1 MKKIIS
7 FLLSL
12 TMLLSIV
19 SVVDFSAY
27 ADTLTTG
34 KCGKNVTYSFDA
46 ETGVLTISGEG
57 DMENYNYENNPFYK
71 KSNIKTVIIKNGVTS
86 IGDWVFYNCSSLTS
100 ITIPNSVTSIGN
112 WVFRD
117 CTSLT
122 SVAIPTSVT
131 SIGDGVFYCCE
142 SLTSIEVSNNNE
154 NYSSTD
160 GVLFNKDKT
169 ELIKYPSSKTDNTY
183 EIPDS
188 VTSIGAYAFQ
198 DCSRLTSVT
207 IPNSVTSIG
216 YGAFLGCSSLTS
228 VTIPD
233 SVISIGDYA
242 FSYCE
247 SLTSVTIPNS
257 VTGIGSNAFYKT
269 AYYND
274 ESNWDKG
281 VLYLSNCL
289 IDTNDNFK
297 STTD

>member
-1 MKKIIS
+1 M
-7 FLLSL
+7 
-12 TMLLSIV
+12 
-19 SVVDFSAY
+19 
-27 ADTLTTG
+27 
-34 KCGKNVTYSFDA
+34 
-46 ETGVLTISGEG
+46 
-57 DMENYNYENNPFYK
+57 
-71 KSNIKTVIIKNGVTS
+71 
-86 IGDWVFYNCSSLTS
+86 
-100 ITIPNSVTSIGN
+100 
-112 WVFRD
+112 
-117 CTSLT
+117 
-122 SVAIPTSVT
+122 
-131 SIGDGVFYCCE
+131 
-142 SLTSIEVSNNNE
+142 
-154 NYSSTD
+154 
-160 GVLFNKDKT
+160 FNKDKT

-281 VLYLSNCL
+281 VFIKLFN
-289 IDTNDNFK
+289 
-297 STTD
+297 